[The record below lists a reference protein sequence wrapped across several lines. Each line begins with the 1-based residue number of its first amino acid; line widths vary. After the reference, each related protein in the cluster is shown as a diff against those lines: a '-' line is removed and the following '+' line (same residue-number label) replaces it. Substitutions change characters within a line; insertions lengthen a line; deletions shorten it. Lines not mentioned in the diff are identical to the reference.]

1 MTDQELRL
9 SQLQQIPKF
18 ALSGKLKEFAQDDA
32 YAKKLADRFQNVL
45 GVTPRKLKNSIANC
59 THAQLVKLI
68 QACPEI
74 DANEITRIFRE
85 YRYSTSPALHLFKL
99 DAIDFTS
106 FEELEV
112 LKSKMEQL
120 FEGFN
125 DSNDGRP
132 VVKRLELIEL
142 LAMQDQTGI
151 IESNFRYLK
160 RLDYVDCNEEPVSTY
175 ETIYGFF
182 WINCSDGYVV
192 IHASAR
198 QIRTHLVLA
207 IERAI
212 DTKLRSLR
220 LPKELQKILPFLGE
234 DSMTFGRLYN
244 HDPESPNFTSIAV
257 KDEKLQAKGY
267 KQIEDAYSNVRQA
280 NYKDLIGENGK
291 KTTIVVNE
299 IGSFR
304 VYGKH
309 SAGQY
314 RAWCLER
321 LRHIVSTVKQYQMEM
336 DNFIS
341 NLDLPEIPRID
352 DLDSYCRQHI
362 LRIISVLAAFK
373 KFPGISQYPLGVSAL
388 QVAEHFGSLVYV
400 RIPVSC
406 QHEYCLEDACLT
418 CPICESRR
426 LTVHRATNWII
437 SCPNHFETRL
447 QQPLP
452 VRFECDQ
459 SHENMLSQAA
469 IETTIEV
476 FYSRRLL
483 SVIAEVCNKIVPDRK
498 TDFGKE
504 MIHLSGEN
512 VVYLPKKTKIL
523 SDAGDTYNVV
533 VNNSKSTAV
542 GPGASATVT
551 K

>member
-1 MTDQELRL
+1 
-9 SQLQQIPKF
+9 
-18 ALSGKLKEFAQDDA
+18 
-32 YAKKLADRFQNVL
+32 
-45 GVTPRKLKNSIANC
+45 
-59 THAQLVKLI
+59 
-68 QACPEI
+68 
-74 DANEITRIFRE
+74 
-85 YRYSTSPALHLFKL
+85 
-99 DAIDFTS
+99 
-106 FEELEV
+106 
-112 LKSKMEQL
+112 MEQL
-120 FEGFN
+120 FVGFN

-132 VVKRLELIEL
+132 IVKGLELIEL
-142 LAMQDQTGI
+142 LAMQDQTGT

-160 RLDYVDCNEEPVSTY
+160 RLDYVDCDEEPVSTY
-175 ETIYGFF
+175 ETIYGFI
-182 WINCSDGYVV
+182 WINRSDRYVV
-192 IHASAR
+192 IHASSP
-198 QIRTHLVLA
+198 QIRTYLVLA

-212 DTKLRSLR
+212 GTKLRSLR
-220 LPKELQKILPFLGE
+220 LPKELQKMLPFLGE

-244 HDPESPNFTSIAV
+244 PNPESPNFTSIAV
-257 KDEKLQAKGY
+257 KDENLQAKGY

-309 SAGQY
+309 TAGQY

-321 LRHIVSTVKQYQMEM
+321 LRHIVSTVQHYQGKM
-336 DNFIS
+336 DKFIL

-352 DLDSYCRQHI
+352 DLDSYCQQHI
-362 LRIISVLAAFK
+362 LRIIGVLAAFK
-373 KFPGISQYPLGVSAL
+373 KYPGITQYPLGISAL
-388 QVAEHFGSLVYV
+388 QVAERFGSLVYV

-406 QHEYCLEDACLT
+406 QHEYCLDDACLT
-418 CPICESRR
+418 CPTCESRR
-426 LTVHRATNWII
+426 LTVQHATSWII
-437 SCPNHFETRL
+437 SCPNHLETRL
-447 QQPLP
+447 RKPLP

-459 SHENMLSQAA
+459 SHNNVLNQAD

-483 SVIAEVCNKIVPDRK
+483 SIVAEVCNNIVPDCK
-498 TDFGKE
+498 VDFGKE

-523 SDAGDTYNVV
+523 ADAGDTYNVV
-533 VNNSKSTAV
+533 VNNSKGTAV